1 MFAHV
6 FIAKPLHSFARH
18 VLMATGLDSP
28 GLTFRQDYFGDPAG
42 WAALVRLLQDIFGI
56 DIDPLQQLGGPDASS
71 MPFGWFDAEG
81 ELAANLSA
89 FALPLVLNGRIVHAA
104 GLQSGAVRPPW
115 RGRGLYRDLTAKALD
130 WCERQGFEAV
140 ILYTDKPSLYEPY
153 GFRAIP
159 LHRYVGT
166 APTPEIDAIP
176 ARPLLPA
183 IADDLALLQMLLK
196 ARSPV
201 STTLSV
207 TANAAMFLINTQLDA
222 DVRISFLEDCQA
234 VISWKM
240 DGTGR
245 FSLLDV
251 VAAEIPSLA
260 AILGGLDI
268 ASATVEVL
276 FRPDKLGWTG
286 APQPFEGGTTL
297 MLRGLGDDA
306 PHFPAM
312 LSPMA
317 DF

>member
-1 MFAHV
+1 MN
-6 FIAKPLHSFARH
+6 KPP
-18 VLMATGLDSP
+18 DSA

-42 WAALVRLLQDIFGI
+42 WAALVCLLKDIFGI
-56 DIDPLQQLGGPDASS
+56 DIGPLQQLGGPDPTS
-71 MPFGWFDAEG
+71 MSFGWFDAEG
-81 ELAANLSA
+81 ALAANISA
-89 FALPLVLNGRIVHAA
+89 FALPFVFNGTIIHAA

-115 RGRGLYRDLTAKALD
+115 RGRGLYRDVTVKALD

-140 ILYTDKPSLYEPY
+140 ILYTDKPSLYEAY

-159 LHRYVGT
+159 QHRYEGA
-166 APTPEIDAIP
+166 APDPSIFVEP
-176 ARPLLPA
+176 ARLLAPSN
-183 IADDLALLQMLLK
+183 ADDLALLQSLLK

-201 STTLSV
+201 STSLSV
-207 TANAAMFLINTQLDA
+207 TVNAAMFLINTQLDP
-222 DVRISFLEDCQA
+222 DVRVSLLEDQQA
-234 VISWKM
+234 AIAWKM
-240 DGTGR
+240 DATGR

-251 VAAEIPSLA
+251 VATEIPTLA

-268 ASATVEVL
+268 ASAAVDVF

-286 APQPFEGGTTL
+286 APQPVESGTVL
-297 MLRGLGDDA
+297 MLRGLGDEA

>member
-1 MFAHV
+1 MT
-6 FIAKPLHSFARH
+6 KR
-18 VLMATGLDSP
+18 LDST
-28 GLTFRQDYFGDPAG
+28 GLTFRQDYFGDAAG

-56 DIDPLQQLGGPDASS
+56 DIGPLQQLGGPDPTS
-71 MPFGWFDAEG
+71 MPFGWFDADG

-89 FALPLVLNGRIVHAA
+89 FALPFVLNGRIVHAA

-115 RGRGLYRDLTAKALD
+115 RGRGLYRDLTVKALD

-153 GFRAIP
+153 GFRAMP

-166 APTPEIDAIP
+166 APTPEIDATL

-183 IADDLALLQMLLK
+183 NADDLALLQLLLK

-201 STTLSV
+201 STTFSV
-207 TANAAMFLINTQLDA
+207 TTNAAMFLINTQLDP
-222 DVRISFLEDCQA
+222 DVRISFLEDCRGA
-234 VISWKM
+234 IAWKL

-268 ASATVEVL
+268 ASAAVEVL

-286 APQPFEGGTTL
+286 TPQPFESGTTL